1 MNYATL
7 WKKGGLALSSFPKN
21 AHTPLRFCLYKAPSI
36 FLLDTVHL
44 GSPSQG
50 KFLLILRNHWHLV
63 VHPTPSF
70 FWCGIFSFSL
80 HEKPSQRLI
89 FIFRDWLGKH
99 TPSCSCEKEDSKLA
113 TIEGFCYA
121 ICGPSINIGVAVVV
135 EVDWRGASLV
145 EDYHLSGLRFATLK
159 HDFVY
164 VDLSR
169 RRERREDKRGL
180 C

>member
-113 TIEGFCYA
+113 TIEGFGDA
-121 ICGPSINIGVAVVV
+121 VGRPPIDIIGTAATFV
-135 EVDWRGASLV
+135 EIDWRVTGLI
-145 EDYHLSGLRFATLK
+145 EDNHFSVRRFA
-159 HDFVY
+159 
-164 VDLSR
+164 
-169 RRERREDKRGL
+169 GL
-180 C
+180 IHNIIDVNLFH